1 MAGETKRA
9 PNTLARVMKT
19 IGYLT
24 DPATLPGKAFT
35 FWEKNM
41 TRAMERLVQNETY
54 LGLAGGMMR
63 RGFRA
68 QAQWIELTE
77 DMLRAMRIPT
87 ASEMHEVRD
96 RLRQV
101 GDQVEALGSE
111 LEVAVESLERIEKKL
126 ANGASSHGVKPQSAP
141 HRTE

>member
-9 PNTLARVMKT
+9 PNATARVMKT

-35 FWEKNM
+35 FWERNM
-41 TRAMERLVQNETY
+41 TRAMERLAQNDTY
-54 LGLAGGMMR
+54 LGFAGGMMA

-68 QAQWIELTE
+68 QAQWIDLTE
-77 DMLRAMRIPT
+77 EMLRAMRIPT
-87 ASEMHEVRD
+87 ASDMFEVRD

-101 GDQVEALGSE
+101 SDQTEALGAE
-111 LEVAVESLERIEKKL
+111 LEVAIEALERIEKKL
-126 ANGASSHGVKPQSAP
+126 ALALVNGAPAHGAPQP
-141 HRTE
+141 TE